1 MNTIIY
7 QYDSATQLT
16 FGDEGNVDG
25 VLLEGNFYNE
35 TSLLEDELSVDTM
48 KIRVRSINTSYPLH
62 RFIYGSQVTFY
73 QDDALYGKYYLVS
86 VERQT
91 KNEYILNVQSS
102 IGLLDDTM
110 HYGGIYTGE
119 YASTI
124 IRDIIGGK
132 ITYTEHN
139 IFSKI
144 KVYGWLPVATRRENL
159 KQLLF
164 AVGGC
169 VKKKNGDVYFTT
181 LTVDTPKDIPENK
194 VFDTGKVTYDSPAS
208 RIEVVEHQF
217 SKVDSAP
224 SEEVYSGEIVGSS
237 FVTPKG
243 FSVSDAAL
251 VTWDKPYHSLTFSG
265 CTLLNNEVGVN
276 YAVVSSSGSATISGK
291 PYIHSKM
298 IVSRDKEN
306 YQGKEKVAKVENATL
321 VTLANSNSVAEK
333 VMAYYESP
341 CTLSGAIVMDNEKPL
356 DNITMP
362 NQFEE
367 ENTGMIK
374 SIEGTLG
381 KQITKGAI
389 ELRIGYN
396 PPPVYGSRTLI
407 SIAVT
412 TPPSKTTYEAGDAFD
427 KTGMVVTAT
436 YDDGST
442 SVVKNYSVSPVIL
455 SKDVT
460 EVTITYRE
468 MGVSATAKQKVTVK
482 NLLKQIAI
490 TTPPDETA
498 YEIGDT
504 VDLSGMVVTAYYSDG
519 SSKEVTNYTY
529 SPTTISSND
538 DTEITITY
546 TEDGITKTT
555 IQEVTVGNTPNLTM
569 IEISVLP
576 DKTEY
581 KASEFF
587 DPAGMLV
594 RAYFDDNTNK
604 LVKGYTY
611 SPNGALTKDDT
622 TITVS
627 YTKKGITKTTSF
639 NITII
644 YLDRISITQAP
655 TYTSYY
661 DDQSFNTQGMEVTAY
676 YSDNTSAVVTNY
688 TYSPSGNL
696 PYGTTQV
703 VISYT
708 EGGITATTTQA
719 ITVSIR
725 TYDYTKS
732 RVFSSPRNYSL
743 ADIGATHRNIRVVCI
758 GGGTGGKGGKNGSS
772 GKAGGSASVKIGDG
786 VDIASNGAGGSGGSG
801 GTAGS
806 GGKIYQKDFIL
817 TSLNDKFSVGIGT
830 GGAGGATNTTG
841 SSGGDSTFTYNG
853 STASSATGSSSSTG
867 YTNTFTNVT
876 YAIIGEDGIAGGDG
890 GDGFEITRVTGT
902 YRYAWYYN
910 NAVVGSSVTYKDTTY
925 TGGSVYGYS
934 TYGFISYNNQNLGV
948 IAGGGGSGGAAA
960 GNNSATGNSSRIYGV
975 NQSQRFTAYAAA
987 GGKGASAVAPDA
999 PTTYGNG
1006 GNGGNGGGGG
1016 GGASG
1021 GFACFADIT
1030 VGSGTTFSYEND
1042 NPKVVAGAG
1051 GSGGTGSSGSAGA
1064 QGCVIVYYS

>member
-1 MNTIIY
+1 MNKIIY

-25 VLLEGNFYNE
+25 QIFKITFNNE
-35 TSLLEDELSVDTM
+35 TSLLEDELSIDTM
-48 KIRVRSINTSYPLH
+48 TIEVKSINKSYPLH
-62 RFIYGSQVTFY
+62 KFIYGSQITFY

-91 KNEYILNVQSS
+91 VDKYVLKAQSS

-110 HYGGIYTGE
+110 HYGGIYSGE

-132 ITYTEHN
+132 ITYTEHS

-169 VKKKNGDVYFTT
+169 VKKKDGDVYFTT
-181 LTVDTPKDIPENK
+181 LTVDTPKNIPESK
-194 VFDTGKVTYDSPAS
+194 VYDTGKITYDSPAS

-243 FSVSDAAL
+243 ISVSDAAL

-265 CTLLNNEVGVN
+265 CTLLNNEMGVN

-333 VMAYYESP
+333 VMAYYDSP

-374 SIEGTLG
+374 SVAGTVG
-381 KQITKGAI
+381 KQIIKGEV

-396 PPPVYGSRTLI
+396 PPPIYGSRTLV
-407 SIAVT
+407 SITIT

-427 KTGMVVTAT
+427 RTGMVVTAT
-436 YDDGST
+436 YDDNST
-442 SVVKNYSVSPVIL
+442 SIVKNYSVSPVIL
-455 SKDVT
+455 SKDDT
-460 EVTITYRE
+460 YVTITYRE
-468 MGVSATAKQKVTVK
+468 MGVSATAKQNVTVK

-504 VDLSGMVVTAYYSDG
+504 VDLTGMVLKAYYSDG

-529 SPTTISSND
+529 TPTVISSND

-581 KASEFF
+581 KAGEFF
-587 DPAGMLV
+587 DPTGMLV
-594 RAYFDDNTNK
+594 RAYFDDGSNK

-611 SPNGALTKDDT
+611 SPNGALAKNDT

-644 YLDRISITQAP
+644 YLDRIAITQAP

-676 YSDNTSAVVTNY
+676 YSNNSSSVVTNY
-688 TYSPSGNL
+688 TYSPSGVL

-708 EGGITATTTQA
+708 EGGITATATQA
-719 ITVSIR
+719 ITVSIK

-758 GGGTGGKGGKNGSS
+758 GGGTGGTGGKS
-772 GKAGGSASVKIGDG
+772 GRAGGSISQNSLRKGG
-786 VDIASNGAGGSGGSG
+786 GQSWSSEPSGGAGGAGGAG
-801 GTAGS
+801 GS

-830 GGAGGATNTTG
+830 GGTGGTTNAAGTV
-841 SSGGDSTFTYNG
+841 GGDSTFTYNG
-853 STASSATGSSSSTG
+853 STASSSTGSASSTG

-876 YAIIGEDGIAGGDG
+876 YAVTGSAGVKGGDG
-890 GDGFEITRVTGT
+890 GDSGYVDSNWKYGNSVYGKNSDNGE
-902 YRYAWYYN
+902 
-910 NAVVGSSVTYKDTTY
+910 SVTYNGNTY
-925 TGGSVYGYS
+925 SGGTAGSFYSRVQNIYYPNYGTLYV
-934 TYGFISYNNQNLGV
+934 GLAG
-948 IAGGGGSGGAAA
+948 AGGGGGGAAVGYRGGNGGS
-960 GNNSATGNSSRIYGV
+960 GNNSGNWYQQSTIY
-975 NQSQRFTAYAAA
+975 SFA
-987 GGKGASAVAPDA
+987 GGGGGGASPDTPSA

-1006 GNGGNGGGGG
+1006 GNGGHGGGG
-1016 GGASG
+1016 GGAAGGYCNVFSDIDDKATTYRTHIVTTTSG
-1021 GFACFADIT
+1021 G
-1030 VGSGTTFSYEND
+1030 N
-1042 NPKVVAGAG
+1042 G
-1051 GSGGTGSSGSAGA
+1051 GSGGEASNGA
-1064 QGCVIVYYS
+1064 QGCVIIYYS